1 MDPFTKSFSFT
12 VDPPS
17 AATASNSALYIIGWM
32 AGREPLAL
40 DGEPASRSQSEAGPP
55 KKRRSCM
62 SSLQALAAEET
73 FREQDRAGQKPTG
86 SLQSIDAHS

>member
-1 MDPFTKSFSFT
+1 MDPFTKSFSFRG
-12 VDPPS
+12 DPPS

-40 DGEPASRSQSEAGPP
+40 AGEPASRSQSEAGPP
-55 KKRRSCM
+55 KKRRSFM
-62 SSLQALAAEET
+62 SSLRAFAAEET